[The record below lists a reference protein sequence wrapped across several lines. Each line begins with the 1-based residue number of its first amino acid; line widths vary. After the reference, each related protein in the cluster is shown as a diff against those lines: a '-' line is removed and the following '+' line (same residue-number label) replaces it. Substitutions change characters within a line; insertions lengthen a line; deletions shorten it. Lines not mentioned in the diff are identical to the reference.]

1 MQYFPFLTYLLF
13 FIGLL
18 IYIFT
23 LLLINGKL
31 FNLYSNNDY
40 PYEDSLQFWKNMT
53 SYQRLLLTETYY
65 RFYIYFKQNLEEIIN
80 SKSNNNI
87 IIKIEYLNSNY
98 IEKYSK
104 YLNVP
109 FILVSLIPKGVN
121 TFSKKLLICSH
132 FDGHNLTDGGTA
144 YDDAIHVASMF
155 GTIKALA
162 QNDLIINTQVDF
174 LFDGGEEYGLIG
186 AKQYAEYLKLNN
198 KTENYDYLNLESM
211 GGGPPY
217 GFVIKNDEGNYR
229 IQKALSKTRG
239 SILLASNYI
248 YATKFTSSYTDH
260 EVFNGMN
267 WKGGVSVFLG
277 KGSVY
282 HSKYD
287 KIDKEEHLKI
297 AGNQLLDFVL
307 NYEKD
312 GFEGNSVGYG
322 IAPICI
328 VFPMLVIYILIP
340 IIFLVSV
347 IVIIFK
353 EKTQIKAFLYDL
365 LKQLACFMIILA
377 IFMIE
382 ALFVYLF
389 NSNSASANQIFLGL
403 VAYSGLGLFLLFQRL
418 FKIRKWS
425 RFRLI
430 LDSLLM
436 ILLITTDLSLPFSC
450 LTILSILFYF
460 FDNKSVKFFIGIL
473 QILVMSLLFAF
484 LIQIFMQ
491 YTTRFNEIIG
501 NLVVF
506 IMFFIFSYHLSVSSL
521 EFHEFEEKVDPE
533 KSLNSLFLS
542 MRETKRLEYLNESG
556 YNNINEE
563 LIREERESVK
573 SSNKY
578 LKKKYIPNYL
588 IIFNIIYFAVLFF
601 VLLLKFE
608 PYSKDYTV
616 RGIFLNVFKSKIKNS
631 SDMIF
636 ATYNGYNYAKKN
648 LEKSKYKNYRED
660 DLSNYMNNGY
670 NGKCF
675 IVNSN
680 DTLIGFYNR
689 KCNITIPELDF
700 SEIIKQENNPDG
712 TFNFT
717 FTFNIPNTTC
727 IDMIYI
733 KLHCQDCIKKING
746 FDYDKESMSSFDMLL
761 RVGKKE
767 IIDEDLPNFEISG
780 EFTLNIDKFNY
791 TIDLNTMKNTKE
803 YIEFMDSFGE
813 ASCNTKG
820 VKITDTF
827 FEYDGNYPIEKNK

>member
-40 PYEDSLQFWKNMT
+40 PYEDSLQFWKDMT
-53 SYQRLLLTETYY
+53 SYQRLVLTETYY
-65 RFYIYFKQNLEEIIN
+65 RFYIYFKQNLEKIRNE
-80 SKSNNNI
+80 KSNKNI
-87 IIKIEYLNSNY
+87 LINIKYLNSNY
-98 IEKYSK
+98 VDNYSK

-109 FILVSLIPKGVN
+109 FILVSLIPTGVN
-121 TFSKKLLICSH
+121 TFSKKLLVCSH

-162 QNDLIINTQVDF
+162 QNNLKINTQVDF
-174 LFDGGEEYGLIG
+174 LFDGSEEYGLMG
-186 AKQYAEYLKLNN
+186 AKQYAEYLNLNN

-239 SILLASNYI
+239 SILLASNYV
-248 YATKFTSSYTDH
+248 YATKFTSSITDH
-260 EVFNGMN
+260 QVFDKMK

-328 VFPMLVIYILIP
+328 VFPMLVMYILIP
-340 IIFLVSV
+340 IVFIVSV

-353 EKTQIKAFLYDL
+353 EKAEIKVFLFDL
-365 LKQLACFMIILA
+365 LKQFACFMIILA
-377 IFMIE
+377 IFVIE
-382 ALFVYLF
+382 SLFIYLF

-403 VAYSGLGLFLLFQRL
+403 VAYSGLGLFLLFHRL

-425 RFRLI
+425 RFRLV

-436 ILLITTDLSLPFSC
+436 MLLIATDLSLPFSC
-450 LTILSILFYF
+450 LTILSIIFYAI
-460 FDNKSVKFFIGIL
+460 DNKIVKFIIGIL
-473 QILVMSLLFAF
+473 QVLVMSLFFAF

-491 YTTRFNEIIG
+491 YTTRFSEIIG
-501 NLVVF
+501 NLFVF
-506 IMFFIFSYHLSVSSL
+506 IIFFIFTYHLSVSPL
-521 EFHEFEEKVDPE
+521 EFHEIEEKEDVV
-533 KSLNSLFLS
+533 KSLNSLLLN
-542 MRETKRLEYLNESG
+542 MRETKIQEYLNESG
-556 YNNINEE
+556 DNINNSFRDENS
-563 LIREERESVK
+563 SVN

-578 LKKKYIPNYL
+578 FKMKYFPNYL
-588 IIFNIIYFAVLFF
+588 IIFNLFYFIVLFL

-616 RGIFLNVFKSKIKNS
+616 RGIFLNVFKNKQS
-631 SDMIF
+631 SNMIF

-648 LEKSKYKNYRED
+648 LEKSKFKNYKED
-660 DLSNYMNNGY
+660 DLSKYMNNGY
-670 NGKCF
+670 NGKCL
-675 IVNSN
+675 VV
-680 DTLIGFYNR
+680 
-689 KCNITIPELDF
+689 ELDF
-700 SEIIKQENNPDG
+700 SKIIKQENNTDG

-746 FDYDKESMSSFDMLL
+746 INYDKESMGSFDMLL
-761 RVGKKE
+761 RVGKE
-767 IIDEDLPNFEISG
+767 VILDEDLPNFEISG
-780 EFTLNIDKFNY
+780 EFNLNTDNFNF

-803 YIEFMDSFGE
+803 YIEFIDSFGE

-820 VKITDTF
+820 LKITDTF
-827 FEYDGNYPIEKNK
+827 FEYDGSYPIDKNNKYI

>member
-1 MQYFPFLTYLLF
+1 MQYFPFLSYLLF

-18 IYIFT
+18 IYVFT

-31 FNLYSNNDY
+31 FNLYSNNNY
-40 PYEDSLQFWKNMT
+40 PYEDSLQFWKDMT
-53 SYQRLLLTETYY
+53 SYQRLTLTETYY
-65 RFYIYFKQNLEEIIN
+65 RFYIYFKKNLEKIRISKTNKHIIIN
-80 SKSNNNI
+80 
-87 IIKIEYLNSNY
+87 IEYLNSNY
-98 IEKYSK
+98 IEKSSK

-109 FILVSLIPKGVN
+109 FILVSLIPIGVD

-155 GTIKALA
+155 GTIKALT
-162 QNDLIINTQVDF
+162 QNDLKINTQVDF

-186 AKQYAEYLKLNN
+186 AKQYAEYLNLNN

-239 SILLASNYI
+239 SILIASNYV

-260 EVFNGMN
+260 EVFNKMN

-322 IAPICI
+322 IAPICV

-340 IIFLVSV
+340 IIFIASV

-353 EKTQIKAFLYDL
+353 EKAEIKVFLFDL
-365 LKQLACFMIILA
+365 LKQFVCFIIILA
-377 IFMIE
+377 IFVIE
-382 ALFVYLF
+382 SLFVYLF

-403 VAYSGLGLFLLFQRL
+403 VAYSGFGLFLLFQRIL
-418 FKIRKWS
+418 KIKKWS
-425 RFRLI
+425 RFRLV

-436 ILLITTDLSLPFSC
+436 MLLITTDLSLPFSC
-450 LTILSILFYF
+450 LTILSILFYAI
-460 FDNKSVKFFIGIL
+460 DNKIVKFIIGIF
-473 QILVMSLLFAF
+473 QVLVMSLFFAF

-491 YTTRFNEIIG
+491 YTTRFSEIIG
-501 NLVVF
+501 NIVVF
-506 IMFFIFSYHLSVSSL
+506 IMFFIFSYHISVSSL
-521 EFHEFEEKVDPE
+521 EFHQIEEKIDVV
-533 KSLNSLFLS
+533 KSLNNLLLN
-542 MRETKRLEYLNESG
+542 MRETKRQEYLNESG
-556 YNNINEE
+556 DNINGSLIEE
-563 LIREERESVK
+563 NESVN

-578 LKKKYIPNYL
+578 FKIKYFPNYL
-588 IIFNIIYFAVLFF
+588 IFFNLFYFIVLLL

-616 RGIFLNVFKSKIKNS
+616 RGIFLNVFKNKQRSNL
-631 SDMIF
+631 IF

-648 LEKSKYKNYRED
+648 LEKSKFKNYREE
-660 DLSNYMNNGY
+660 DLSKYMNNGY
-670 NGKCF
+670 NGKCL
-675 IVNSN
+675 VVDSD
-680 DTLIGFYNR
+680 DTSIGFYNR
-689 KCNITIPELDF
+689 KCNITMPELDF
-700 SEIIKQENNPDG
+700 SEIIKQENNTDG

-733 KLHCQDCIKKING
+733 KLHCQDCITKING
-746 FDYDKESMSSFDMLL
+746 FNCDKESKNSFDMLL
-761 RVGKKE
+761 RVGKEE
-767 IIDEDLPNFEISG
+767 ILDEDLPDFEISG
-780 EFTLNIDKFNY
+780 EFTLNTDTFNY
-791 TIDLNTMKNTKE
+791 TIDLNIMKNTKE

-820 VKITDTF
+820 IKITDTF
-827 FEYDGNYPIEKNK
+827 FEYDGFYPIEKK

>member
-18 IYIFT
+18 IYVFT

-40 PYEDSLQFWKNMT
+40 PYEDSLQFWKDMT
-53 SYQRLLLTETYY
+53 SFQRLVLTETYY
-65 RFYIYFKQNLEEIIN
+65 RFYIYFKQNLEEIIKA
-80 SKSNNNI
+80 KSNKKI
-87 IIKIEYLNSNY
+87 IINIDYLNSNY
-98 IEKYSK
+98 VDNYSK

-109 FILVSLIPKGVN
+109 FILVSLIPTGVN

-162 QNDLIINTQVDF
+162 QNDLKINTQVDF

-186 AKQYAEYLKLNN
+186 AKQYVEYLNLNN

-248 YATKFTSSYTDH
+248 YATKFTSSITDH
-260 EVFNGMN
+260 QVFDKMK
-267 WKGGVSVFLG
+267 WRGGVSVFLG

-328 VFPMLVIYILIP
+328 VFPMLVMYILIP
-340 IIFLVSV
+340 IVFIVSA

-353 EKTQIKAFLYDL
+353 EKAEIKVFLFDL
-365 LKQLACFMIILA
+365 LKQFACFLIILA
-377 IFMIE
+377 IFVIE
-382 ALFVYLF
+382 SLFIYLF

-403 VAYSGLGLFLLFQRL
+403 VAYSGLGFFLLFQRL

-425 RFRLI
+425 RFRLV

-436 ILLITTDLSLPFSC
+436 MLLITTDLSLPFSC
-450 LTILSILFYF
+450 LTILSILFYA
-460 FDNKSVKFFIGIL
+460 FDNKIVKFIVGIL
-473 QILVMSLLFAF
+473 QVLVMSLLFAF

-491 YTTRFNEIIG
+491 YTTRFSEIIG
-501 NLVVF
+501 NLFVF
-506 IMFFIFSYHLSVSSL
+506 IMFFIFSYHLSVSPL
-521 EFHEFEEKVDPE
+521 EFHEFEEKVDVV
-533 KSLNSLFLS
+533 KSLNSLLLS
-542 MRETKRLEYLNESG
+542 MRETKIQEYLNESG
-556 YNNINEE
+556 ENINSSFGEGN
-563 LIREERESVK
+563 SSTN

-578 LKKKYIPNYL
+578 FKKKYFPNYL
-588 IIFNIIYFAVLFF
+588 IIFNLFYFVVLFL
-601 VLLLKFE
+601 VLFLKFE

-616 RGIFLNVFKSKIKNS
+616 RGIFLNVFKNKQS
-631 SDMIF
+631 SNMIF

-648 LEKSKYKNYRED
+648 LEKSKFKNYKED
-660 DLSNYMNNGY
+660 DLNKYMNNGY
-670 NGKCF
+670 NGKCL
-675 IVNSN
+675 VVESN
-680 DTLIGFYNR
+680 DTSIGFYNN
-689 KCNITIPELDF
+689 KCNITMPELDF
-700 SEIIKQENNPDG
+700 SEIIKQENNTDG

-746 FDYDKESMSSFDMLL
+746 INYDKESMGSFDMLL
-761 RVGKKE
+761 RVGKEE
-767 IIDEDLPNFEISG
+767 ILDEDLPNFEISG
-780 EFTLNIDKFNY
+780 EFTLNTDNFNF
-791 TIDLNTMKNTKE
+791 TIDLNAMKNTKE

-820 VKITDTF
+820 LKITDTF
-827 FEYDGNYPIEKNK
+827 FEYDGCYPIDKNNKYT

>member
-1 MQYFPFLTYLLF
+1 MKYFPFLIYSLF

-18 IYIFT
+18 IYVFT

-40 PYEDSLQFWKNMT
+40 PYEDSLKFWKDMT
-53 SYQRLLLTETYY
+53 SYQRLVLTETYY
-65 RFYIYFKQNLEEIIN
+65 RFYLYFKQNLEKIN
-80 SKSNNNI
+80 NAKSNKNI
-87 IIKIEYLNSNY
+87 IIRVKYLNSNY
-98 IEKYSK
+98 TDKYSK
-104 YLNVP
+104 YSNVP
-109 FILVSLIPKGVN
+109 FILVSLIPTGVN

-162 QNDLIINTQVDF
+162 ENELKINTQVDF

-186 AKQYAEYLKLNN
+186 AKQYAEYLNLNN
-198 KTENYDYLNLESM
+198 KTENYDYLNLETM

-239 SILLASNYI
+239 SILLASNYV
-248 YATKFTSSYTDH
+248 YATKFTSSNTDH
-260 EVFNGMN
+260 EVFNGMK

-312 GFEGNSVGYG
+312 GFNGNSVGYG

-328 VFPMLVIYILIP
+328 VFPMLVMYILIP
-340 IIFLVSV
+340 IIFIASV

-353 EKTQIKAFLYDL
+353 EKSQIKVFFLDL
-365 LKQLACFMIILA
+365 LKQLGC
-377 IFMIE
+377 IFIVLFLFVIE
-382 ALFVYLF
+382 SLFVYLF

-403 VAYSGLGLFLLFQRL
+403 VAFSGLGLFLIFHKS
-418 FKIRKWS
+418 FKIQKWS

-436 ILLITTDLSLPFSC
+436 MLLITTDLSLPFSC
-450 LTILSILFYF
+450 LTILSIIFYA
-460 FDNKSVKFFIGIL
+460 FDNKIVKFIVGIL
-473 QILVMSLLFAF
+473 QVLVMSLLFAF

-491 YTTRFNEIIG
+491 YTTRFSEIIG

-506 IMFFIFSYHLSVSSL
+506 IMFFIFSYHLSASPL
-521 EFHEFEEKVDPE
+521 EFYEIEEKENAE
-533 KSLNSLFLS
+533 KLLDTVLFN
-542 MRETKRLEYLNESG
+542 MRETKRKELMEDSG
-556 YNNINEE
+556 YNINDE
-563 LIREERESVK
+563 LSNENN
-573 SSNKY
+573 SNKS
-578 LKKKYIPNYL
+578 LRKYFKMKYFHNYL
-588 IIFNIIYFAVLFF
+588 MIFYIIYFIVLFL
-601 VLLLKFE
+601 VLLLKSA
-608 PYSKDYTV
+608 PYSKDYTI
-616 RGIFLNVFKSKIKNS
+616 RGIFLNVFKNKDRSN
-631 SDMIF
+631 MIF
-636 ATYNGYNYAKKN
+636 ATYNGYNYAKEN
-648 LEKSKYKNYRED
+648 LEKSKFKDYREE
-660 DLSNYMNNGY
+660 DLTKYMNNGY
-670 NGKCF
+670 NGKCL
-675 IVNSN
+675 VVESN
-680 DTLIGFYNR
+680 DASIGFYDS
-689 KCNITIPELDF
+689 KCNITMPYLDF
-700 SEIIKQENNPDG
+700 SEIIKKENNTDG

-733 KLHCQDCIKKING
+733 KLHCEDCIQKING
-746 FDYDKESMSSFDMLL
+746 FEYDIEYKSSFDMLL

-767 IIDEDLPNFEISG
+767 ILDEALPNFEISG
-780 EFTLNIDKFNY
+780 EFTLNTDKFSY

-820 VKITDTF
+820 FTISDTF
-827 FEYDGNYPIEKNK
+827 FEYDGSYPIE

>member
-40 PYEDSLQFWKNMT
+40 PYEDSLQFWKDMT
-53 SYQRLLLTETYY
+53 SYQRLVLTETYY
-65 RFYIYFKQNLEEIIN
+65 RFYIYFKQNLEKIRNE
-80 SKSNNNI
+80 KSNKNI
-87 IIKIEYLNSNY
+87 LINIKYLNSNY
-98 IEKYSK
+98 VDNYSK

-109 FILVSLIPKGVN
+109 FILVSLIPTGVN
-121 TFSKKLLICSH
+121 TFSKKLLVCSH

-162 QNDLIINTQVDF
+162 QNNLKINTQVDF
-174 LFDGGEEYGLIG
+174 LFDGSEEYGLMG
-186 AKQYAEYLKLNN
+186 AKQYAEYLNLNN

-239 SILLASNYI
+239 SILLASNYV
-248 YATKFTSSYTDH
+248 YATKFTSSITDH
-260 EVFNGMN
+260 QVFDKMK

-328 VFPMLVIYILIP
+328 VFPMLVMYILIP
-340 IIFLVSV
+340 IVFIVSV

-353 EKTQIKAFLYDL
+353 EKAEIKVFLFDL
-365 LKQLACFMIILA
+365 LKQFACFMIILA
-377 IFMIE
+377 IFVIE
-382 ALFVYLF
+382 SLFIYLF

-403 VAYSGLGLFLLFQRL
+403 VAYSGLGLFLLFHRL

-425 RFRLI
+425 RFRLV

-436 ILLITTDLSLPFSC
+436 MLLIATDLSLPFSC
-450 LTILSILFYF
+450 LTILSILFYAI
-460 FDNKSVKFFIGIL
+460 DNKIVKFIIGIL
-473 QILVMSLLFAF
+473 QVLVMSLFFAF

-491 YTTRFNEIIG
+491 YTTRFSEIIG
-501 NLVVF
+501 NLFVF
-506 IMFFIFSYHLSVSSL
+506 IIFFIFTYHLSVSPL
-521 EFHEFEEKVDPE
+521 EFHEIEEKVDVV
-533 KSLNSLFLS
+533 KSLNSLLLN
-542 MRETKRLEYLNESG
+542 MRETKIQEYLNESG
-556 YNNINEE
+556 DNINNSFRDENS
-563 LIREERESVK
+563 SVN

-578 LKKKYIPNYL
+578 FKMKYFPNYL
-588 IIFNIIYFAVLFF
+588 IIFNLFYFIVLFL

-616 RGIFLNVFKSKIKNS
+616 RGIFLNVFKNKQS
-631 SDMIF
+631 SNMIF

-648 LEKSKYKNYRED
+648 LEKSKFKNYKED
-660 DLSNYMNNGY
+660 DLSKYMNNGY
-670 NGKCF
+670 NGKCLV
-675 IVNSN
+675 VNSN
-680 DTLIGFYNR
+680 DTSIGFYNN
-689 KCNITIPELDF
+689 KCNIAMPELDF
-700 SEIIKQENNPDG
+700 SKIIKQENNTDG

-746 FDYDKESMSSFDMLL
+746 INYDKESRGSFDMLL
-761 RVGKKE
+761 RVGKEE
-767 IIDEDLPNFEISG
+767 ILDEDLPNFEISG
-780 EFTLNIDKFNY
+780 EFTLNTDNFNF

-803 YIEFMDSFGE
+803 YIEFIDSFGE

-820 VKITDTF
+820 FKITDTF
-827 FEYDGNYPIEKNK
+827 FEYDGCYPIDKNNKYI